1 VGTADHDQDGVVGGR
16 ALPRRSE
23 DLRSAAIVGHAPDY
37 MRSGATGFTYRTSS
51 TSALAWIF
59 KIHTISALAG
69 TCTFGTGSPAS
80 YPCAPLRGPSPPFS
94 PPYRGVIRWG
104 ANFTPLT
111 PRQWVSL

>member
-1 VGTADHDQDGVVGGR
+1 GGGGVWDGGCGGGGDAVLGAGQGVVAAGVGTADHDQDGVVGGR

-80 YPCAPLRGPSPPFS
+80 YPCPTF
-94 PPYRGVIRWG
+94 
-104 ANFTPLT
+104 
-111 PRQWVSL
+111 